1 MDYRKIAEEFCSIR
15 ALSAKRM
22 TEVENSVSAR
32 GEASVLL
39 FLSQTEGEVLA
50 GQIARSLELSTSRG
64 TNILNSLE
72 KKGLVQ
78 RRSDSRDKRK
88 VYIFL
93 TQEGRSFIEEKHQE
107 AIRHFERIFRKLG
120 QEDSENYIRI
130 MKRFYRIMEEEIREF
145 EE

>member
-1 MDYRKIAEEFCSIR
+1 
-15 ALSAKRM
+15 
-22 TEVENSVSAR
+22 
-32 GEASVLL
+32 
-39 FLSQTEGEVLA
+39 
-50 GQIARSLELSTSRG
+50 SLELSASRG

>member
-50 GQIARSLELSTSRG
+50 GQIARSLELSASRG

-88 VYIFL
+88 VYISL
-93 TQEGRSFIEEKHQE
+93 TQEGRALLKKSTRKQSGISKGFSGSWD
-107 AIRHFERIFRKLG
+107 RRIQKIIFGL
-120 QEDSENYIRI
+120 
-130 MKRFYRIMEEEIREF
+130 
-145 EE
+145 